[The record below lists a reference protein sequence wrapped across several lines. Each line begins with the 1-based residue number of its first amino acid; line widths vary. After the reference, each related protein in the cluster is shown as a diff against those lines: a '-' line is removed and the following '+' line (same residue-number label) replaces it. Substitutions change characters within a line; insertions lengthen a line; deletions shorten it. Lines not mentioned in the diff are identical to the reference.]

1 MTKRTISRVL
11 ALVALVALAAIVAAG
26 CGGDGRDDESDT
38 AAETSSAAGGETSSA
53 QGEDLSGKISIDGS
67 STVGPLVTAAAEQ
80 FQGDNSGVNVTVG
93 VSGTGGGFERF
104 CAGETDLS
112 NASRPI
118 KDDEAALCEKAGV
131 AYSEF
136 QVANDGLAVVV
147 NPDND
152 WVECLTVEQLK
163 KIWSPE
169 TAPKS
174 WKDVDPEFPDEQIKL
189 YGPGTDSGTFD
200 YFTDE
205 INGEEGKSRTDYQ
218 AAEDD
223 NVIVQGVGAEKGGLG
238 YFGLSYAEQNSDEV
252 KLVQVDG
259 GGGCITPSVETVQD
273 GTYKPL
279 GRPLYVYAKNEA
291 FTRPEVKAFVQY
303 MIDNAVPIA
312 EEALYVPM
320 TDEQVTEAQGKL
332 DEAAA

>member
-1 MTKRTISRVL
+1 M
-11 ALVALVALAAIVAAG
+11 
-26 CGGDGRDDESDT
+26 
-38 AAETSSAAGGETSSA
+38 
-53 QGEDLSGKISIDGS
+53 
-67 STVGPLVTAAAEQ
+67 TAAAEQ
-80 FQGDNSGVNVTVG
+80 FQGENSGVKVTVG

-118 KDDEAALCEKAGV
+118 KDDPEEAGLCESAGIE
-131 AYSEF
+131 YTEF
-136 QVANDGLAVVV
+136 QVANDGLAIVV
-147 NPDND
+147 NPEND

-163 KIWSPE
+163 TIWSPD
-169 TAPKS
+169 TAAKS
-174 WKDVDPEFPDEQIKL
+174 WKDVDPAFPDEQIKL

-218 AAEDD
+218 ATEDD

-238 YFGLSYAEQNSDEV
+238 YFGLSYAEQNTDKV
-252 KLVQVDG
+252 KLVPVDS

-273 GTYKPL
+273 GSYKPL

-291 FTRPEVKAFVQY
+291 LARPEVKAFMQY
-303 MIDNAVPIA
+303 MIDNAVSIA
-312 EEALYVPM
+312 EESLYVPM
-320 TDEQVTEAQGKL
+320 TEDQVTEAQGKL
-332 DEAAA
+332 DEVAAA